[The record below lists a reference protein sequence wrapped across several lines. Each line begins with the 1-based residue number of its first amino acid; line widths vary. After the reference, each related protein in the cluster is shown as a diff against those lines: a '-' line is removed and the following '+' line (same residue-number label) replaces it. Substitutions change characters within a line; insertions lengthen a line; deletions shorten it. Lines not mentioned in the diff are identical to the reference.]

1 MTGAEAAGL
10 SAPPEGV
17 LAGESVPRENDEE
30 DVEQA
35 AVDEL
40 VGLLKTNP
48 AYHGR
53 PDSELEE
60 IAREKLRS
68 N

>member
-1 MTGAEAAGL
+1 MGAPGTGLA
-10 SAPPEGV
+10 APPEGV
-17 LAGESVPRENDEE
+17 LAGESVPRVNDQE

-40 VGLLKTNP
+40 VGVLKGHP
-48 AYHGR
+48 AYQGR
-53 PDSELEE
+53 PDPELAE